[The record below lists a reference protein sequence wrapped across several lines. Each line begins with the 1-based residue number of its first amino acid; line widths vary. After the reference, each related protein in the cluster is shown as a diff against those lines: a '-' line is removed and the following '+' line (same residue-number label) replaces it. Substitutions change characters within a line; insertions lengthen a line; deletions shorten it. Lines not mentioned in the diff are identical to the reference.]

1 MTYEYFLLQLEE
13 KIMDCLKGKESVRRV
28 QVLKNNGVK
37 LDGFC
42 YRIEGHREQPTVY
55 VNHYY
60 REGLSDTEVKEIA
73 ALVLKIQ
80 RDSRLKKENDLAQ
93 VLEFEQ
99 MKTHIFYRLISREK
113 NKELLKDVPWLPFLD
128 LALVFYLRIPEHII
142 SHATALIHTS
152 HMERWGITRKRLYQ
166 TAVENMVRTSMYLEP
181 MENFLEEYGLEVP
194 ESGMYVLSCGD
205 KEFGAAVIV
214 NPDVMRD
221 CARRLGED
229 YYVLPSSIH
238 EVILLP
244 KSLASSREDLD
255 ELVQEV
261 NETCVSREEYLS
273 DHAYLYCVETGKLS

>member
-13 KIMDCLKGKESVRRV
+13 KLVDCLKGKESIRRV

-37 LDGFC
+37 LDGFS
-42 YRIEGHREQPTVY
+42 YRMEGHREQPTVY

-60 REGLSDTEVKEIA
+60 REELSDTEVKEIA

-80 RDSRLKKENDLAQ
+80 RDSGLKKENDLAQ
-93 VLEFEQ
+93 VLDFEK
-99 MKTHIFYRLISREK
+99 MKKHIFYRLISREK

-128 LALVFYLRIPEHII
+128 MALVFYLRIPEHII
-142 SHATALIHTS
+142 SHATALIHIS
-152 HMERWGITRKRLYQ
+152 HMQRWGISRKKLYQ
-166 TAVENMVRTSMYLEP
+166 TAAENMADTPVYLEQ
-181 MENFLEEYGLEVP
+181 MEDFLEEYGLEVP
-194 ESGMYVLSCGD
+194 KSGMYVLSCGE

-214 NPDVMRD
+214 NSNVMKD

-244 KSLASSREDLD
+244 KSLATCHEDLD

-261 NETCVSREEYLS
+261 NETCVSQEDYLS
-273 DHAYLYCVETGKLS
+273 DHAYLYCAEAGKLN